1 MKIHDVKQG
10 SDEWLALR
18 RQYFTGSALGEWLV
32 EQPEVRLT
40 KEQIGSIL
48 DLPKATVAKA
58 TKAELV
64 SMLSPGAIKENLTRT
79 ATAEKAWRNAIWD
92 KLGELSQ
99 DDEPE
104 KETWAMKRGKELEP
118 LARAAYEKHTGFGV
132 REVGFISHDCDG
144 FGVSPDGLVLH
155 SMFEE
160 ISTAPS
166 PEEFVTG
173 LEIKCPVARTM
184 LKWLDAGTLP
194 DEHKLQ
200 VHASLAA
207 SGLQR
212 WDFFAWHPELKP
224 LHIIVERDEFT
235 EQVLTGLLKL
245 SDDYS
250 AAKAKLAGWIATSTT
265 DKP

>member
-18 RQYFTGSALGEWLV
+18 RQYFTGSALGDWLLDGD
-32 EQPEVRLT
+32 RT
-40 KEQIGSIL
+40 KTS
-48 DLPKATVAKA
+48 
-58 TKAELV
+58 
-64 SMLSPGAIKENLTRT
+64 R
-79 ATAEKAWRNAIWD
+79 KAWQNAIWN

-99 DDEPE
+99 DDEPNFPN
-104 KETWAMKRGKELEP
+104 WAMKRGTELEP
-118 LARAAYEKHTGFGV
+118 LARQAYERHTGFKV
-132 REVGFISHDCDG
+132 REVGFISHDSDG
-144 FGVSPDGLVLH
+144 FGISPDGLIVGSLDFPIGDDDFYH
-155 SMFEE
+155 
-160 ISTAPS
+160 
-166 PEEFVTG
+166 G
-173 LEIKCPVARTM
+173 LELKCPVARTM

-212 WDFFAWHPELKP
+212 WDFFAYHPELIP

-235 EQVLTGLLKL
+235 DQVLAGLLKL

-250 AAKAKLAGWIATSTT
+250 AAKAKLAGWIATPTT
-265 DKP
+265 ETP